1 MKHCIVIAPGFA
13 VMVGRVVVVADTVAA
28 GVGIAAGAEVRAAA
42 VADTAAAM
50 ASITATEGRVA
61 ELVSIVAVVVESADS
76 DMMAIGRIP
85 WVSGLAYLES
95 GRQHGGQ

>member
-1 MKHCIVIAPGFA
+1 
-13 VMVGRVVVVADTVAA
+13 
-28 GVGIAAGAEVRAAA
+28 
-42 VADTAAAM
+42 M

-61 ELVSIVAVVVESADS
+61 ELVSIVAVVVESAES